1 MDAGVIG
8 AAATSTLGILALLV
22 LVISG
27 LATAFFREA
36 STAVKFSVFILMF
49 GATVMFGVAVVRQA
63 SVGKPSTGA
72 VAATVDSPTGAG
84 PTGAGAGVLAA
95 KVQIVSD
102 GQLLPDSSSRLIQ
115 PSELA
120 GLSAADLR
128 IARNEIYA
136 RHGYVFHAADL
147 RDHFAHFAW
156 YAPTQ
161 PTVTLTPVEQRNVG
175 LFAQQ
180 EKVRA
185 AG

>member
-72 VAATVDSPTGAG
+72 VAATVDSP
-84 PTGAGAGVLAA
+84 AGARTGVLAA
-95 KVQIVSD
+95 KVQVVSD

-161 PTVTLTPVEQRNVG
+161 PTVTLTPIEQRNVG